1 MGSVN
6 PLTLWQGEEESVA
19 EKSVKARR
27 CATLILEY
35 SLWRICSTSHLGPR
49 YHGLHNYFRPHD
61 AVCMYVWYRG
71 IERDIHSLADKLE
84 ELSAALMTIQVCP
97 HPDMRHHTHTS

>member
-1 MGSVN
+1 
-6 PLTLWQGEEESVA
+6 
-19 EKSVKARR
+19 
-27 CATLILEY
+27 
-35 SLWRICSTSHLGPR
+35 
-49 YHGLHNYFRPHD
+49 
-61 AVCMYVWYRG
+61 MYVWYRG